1 MERRARLESEAGPEG
16 DQEDSDPGHIQ
27 ADHSPSGRGVPGL
40 RRIRRILRMR
50 ERRMA
55 DLDYKRNLLT
65 GFRKVFESSP
75 YAKVDGQIL
84 ALLSV
89 HDVSYNSSDPSQD
102 EIALEFQLLD
112 GTEEVRWLTMEDLQ
126 EFRRMNVMDVV
137 LELCP
142 DPV

>member
-1 MERRARLESEAGPEG
+1 
-16 DQEDSDPGHIQ
+16 
-27 ADHSPSGRGVPGL
+27 
-40 RRIRRILRMR
+40 
-50 ERRMA
+50 MA